1 MTPGKRVHW
10 LPIALGVGLV
20 ALTAWLLY
28 RGWSFYAL
36 SLEDRVDHPAFH
48 QLRPS
53 GTWGNGYGWIAAVLV
68 VFNLSYLVRRR
79 IGGARLGSMKIWLDV
94 HVFTGLFA
102 ATLATFHSAFQ
113 LRTPITQISAGS
125 LGIVVI
131 TGLVGRFLYAL
142 TPAND
147 RARLRD
153 AIEALE
159 AHRPG
164 HRDEIVQ
171 ALESLPG
178 LLVPANA
185 SLPRSLLAIPKWR
198 RIGRAR
204 RAALARIIPPSS
216 DRVLRRAARHL
227 AAAAAA
233 EAGSSG
239 KSALLRS
246 WRGLHRFFALLML
259 ASVLLHGGVAWY
271 FGYRW
276 IFA

>member
-1 MTPGKRVHW
+1 MTPGKRLHP
-10 LPIALGVGLV
+10 LPIVLAVALV
-20 ALTAWLLY
+20 ALTAFLLY

-36 SLEDRVDHPAFH
+36 SLEARVDHPEYRK
-48 QLRPS
+48 LRPI
-53 GTWGNGYGWIAAVLV
+53 GAWGNGYGWIAAVLV

-79 IGGARLGSMKIWLDV
+79 IGGSRLGSMRIWLDI

-113 LRTPITQISAGS
+113 LRNPLALISAGS
-125 LGIVVI
+125 LGIVVV

-142 TPAND
+142 APAND
-147 RARLRD
+147 RALLRD
-153 AIEALE
+153 AVDAVDAIWPGHHDALVGAIEA
-159 AHRPG
+159 HP
-164 HRDEIVQ
+164 
-171 ALESLPG
+171 SLV
-178 LLVPANA
+178 VPANA
-185 SLPRSLLAIPKWR
+185 SLLRCVLAIPKWR

-204 RAALARIIPPSS
+204 KEAIARIVPAG
-216 DRVLRRAARHL
+216 DRTLRKTAKRL

-246 WRGLHRFFALLML
+246 WRGLHRFFALSML
-259 ASVLLHGGVAWY
+259 AAVLLHGGVAWY

-276 IFA
+276 IFE